1 MENCQQFVHNDSECM
16 VDVQVSNR
24 VNRIFEVMV
33 PYFTVQRPIVM
44 SYSSLIRTTVEAS
57 ISTKQ
62 ALISTQSEAI
72 ERIGIV
78 LAEKLKS
85 GGKVMFCGNGGSA
98 ADSQH
103 LAAELVV
110 RLRSSVNRAA
120 IPAIALTV
128 DPSIMTAG
136 GNDIGFENVFARCI
150 EAYGRT
156 GDVLIGISTSG
167 NSENVKRAMVQ
178 AKKQG
183 VFVIGLLG
191 GNGGFLLNESDDAV
205 VVPSSVTARI
215 QESHIMIGHIWCEMI
230 EEILFP
236 ELFG

>member
-1 MENCQQFVHNDSECM
+1 MS
-16 VDVQVSNR
+16 
-24 VNRIFEVMV
+24 
-33 PYFTVQRPIVM
+33 FTSAIKKT
-44 SYSSLIRTTVEAS
+44 IEES
-57 ISTKQ
+57 IATKQ
-62 ALISTQSEAI
+62 ALLSSQSEAI
-72 ERIGIV
+72 ERVGKI
-78 LAEKLKS
+78 LAEKLKA
-85 GGKVMFCGNGGSA
+85 GGKIMFCGNGGSA

-120 IPAIALTV
+120 IPAMALTV

-136 GNDIGFENVFARCI
+136 GNDIGYENVFARCV
-150 EAYGRT
+150 EAYGRP

-167 NSENVKRAMVQ
+167 NSQNVKRAMDM
-178 AKKQG
+178 AKEKG

-191 GNGGFLLNESDDAV
+191 GDGGYILQECDDAV
-205 VVPSSVTARI
+205 IVPSSVTARI

-236 ELFG
+236 ELFS